1 MKIIVGSGIAALW
14 CANHLQSLGHDVV
27 VLEKQ
32 EIGCGQ
38 TIFSQGMIHG
48 GAKYSLDGQL
58 SKSTISISDM
68 PHIWRNALDGIGY
81 VDLSNSVK
89 ITDFQFLWS
98 SANAASKLLSF
109 FGSKVMSSK
118 MKSITP
124 SDHDLFSS
132 DKFKGSLFKLNEPVV
147 DVQTVLENLANNLDN
162 SILNLEVKKIEFRS
176 DNSVDVVTNKDVIN
190 CDEVVLAA
198 GEGNE
203 KILQNSNINLFPMQL
218 RPLAMGAVYL
228 NNKIPDIFG
237 HHLGVSSRPS
247 LTISTHYVNG
257 DQVLYVGGD
266 ISESG
271 VFLSDSE
278 QKIKIKD
285 SIKSALYWL
294 DFDIKD
300 IKILRINRAEARNHN
315 LIKPDTFFCEK
326 YKKAIICWPT
336 KLAFAP
342 LLSESVITKITKD
355 RIKKTNLFSSYTA
368 AKISRYP
375 WEIS

>member
-32 EIGCGQ
+32 QIGCGQ

>member
-1 MKIIVGSGIAALW
+1 MKIVVGSGIAALW
-14 CANHLQSLGHDVV
+14 CANHLQSLGHNVI

-68 PHIWRNALDGIGY
+68 PLVWRNALDGKGN
-81 VDLSNSVK
+81 VDLSNSKK

-98 SANAASKLLSF
+98 SANAASKLLTF

-118 MKSITP
+118 MQSINP
-124 SDHDLFSS
+124 ADHDPFSS
-132 DKFKGSLFKLNEPVV
+132 EKFKGSLFKLNEPVV
-147 DVQTVLENLANNLDN
+147 DVQTVLQNLVNNLDN
-162 SILNLEVKKIEFRS
+162 SILNLEVKKIEFKS
-176 DNSVDVVTNKDVIN
+176 DNSVDVTTNKDVIN

-203 KILQNSNINLFPMQL
+203 KILQNSGINIFPMQL

-228 NNKIPDIFG
+228 NKIIPDIFG

-247 LTISTHYVNG
+247 LTISTHYVDGN
-257 DQVLYVGGD
+257 QVLYVGGEV
-266 ISESG
+266 SESG
-271 VFLSDSE
+271 VFLSDFD
-278 QKIKIKD
+278 QKIKIKN

-294 DFDIKD
+294 DLDIKD
-300 IKILRINRAEARNHN
+300 IKILRVNRAEAKNHN
-315 LIKPDTFFCEK
+315 FIKPDTFFCEK
-326 YKKAIICWPT
+326 YKKAIVCWPT

-342 LLSESVITKITKD
+342 LLSESVVKKISKEKSKITNSFSFH
-355 RIKKTNLFSSYTA
+355 KTARVSN
-368 AKISRYP
+368 YP
-375 WEIS
+375 WDIN